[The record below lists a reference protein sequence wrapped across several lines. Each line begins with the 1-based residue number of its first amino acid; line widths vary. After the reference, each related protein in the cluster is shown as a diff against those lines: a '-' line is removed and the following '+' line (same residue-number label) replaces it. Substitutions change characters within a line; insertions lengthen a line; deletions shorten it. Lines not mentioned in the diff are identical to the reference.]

1 MHLPNPHKYP
11 RATEFRAMAG
21 LRVPMRE
28 NKRTQAPGGQS
39 CKAFA
44 LGQRGPTEV
53 VRRAGLVCLLSKQQ
67 SLHACSFNHAGPR
80 ADTSGL
86 MKRPGSS
93 L

>member
-11 RATEFRAMAG
+11 RATELRSMAG

-28 NKRTQAPGGQS
+28 NKRTWAPGGQS

-44 LGQRGPTEV
+44 LGPGGPTEV
-53 VRRAGLVCLLSKQQ
+53 AGGPVCLLSKQQ
-67 SLHACSFNHAGPR
+67 SLHACSFHQAGPS
-80 ADTSGL
+80 ADTYGS